1 MWEAQTKAEAE
12 KVWEALPE
20 VEAKKVWESQ
30 TEGLGASLR
39 SRCKSVGGPRI
50 VGSPGS

>member
-1 MWEAQTKAEAE
+1 MKVEAK
-12 KVWEALPE
+12 KVWETKTITEALPE

-30 TEGLGASLR
+30 TEGWGASLR
-39 SRCKSVGGPRI
+39 SRCKG